1 MTHGEQAPTGP
12 DGGHEPFRSAPP
24 SVVDANMKPQVKVCD
39 VTLRDGMQIVNRD
52 RVIALDMRLRLL
64 EALYRSG
71 LPYLEVGSFVSPRFI
86 PAMQDTPEM
95 LRAMPHMEAEIA
107 VLVPNIRYY
116 RELERHDHEKVNTI
130 ALFVSASEAY
140 SESNTRMSKERAFDS
155 AREVAAAAR
164 HDGFRLR
171 GYLSYAFR
179 EMGGEREMDP
189 EIVRRDSEAL
199 LAMGCSTILL
209 SDTDGRSSPR
219 DVERTVDGL
228 RPVVGVEALGVHL
241 HDRWGQG
248 IANALAA
255 YQLGIRAFDSS
266 IGGVGGSKA
275 VESSVGNIATEEL
288 ISLFH
293 GMGVETGVDPAPLLE
308 AGRLLVEM
316 TELAGDP
323 LPPSKL
329 LANQLSLHQNIPPG
343 WLAAE
348 LRAPKPR
355 RRAVEPALDG
365 AEHPAGPPVSLM
377 ATMVAVP
384 ITFVTISWL
393 ISILSIPT
401 YGYGEFLAFGGSM
414 VAFGFGVVVA
424 TILSKVIGEGQV
436 AIADLPRLAHQKFD
450 DLVKE
455 FSRRLDLRH

>member
-1 MTHGEQAPTGP
+1 
-12 DGGHEPFRSAPP
+12 
-24 SVVDANMKPQVKVCD
+24 MKTPEVRVCD

-52 RVIALDMRLRLL
+52 RVIALEMRLRML
-64 EALYRSG
+64 EALGRAG

-86 PAMQDTPEM
+86 PAMEDTPEM
-95 LRAMPHMEAEIA
+95 LRAMPHMDTEIA

-116 RELERHDHEKVNTI
+116 RELERHDHEKVNTV
-130 ALFVSASEAY
+130 ALFVSASESY
-140 SESNTRMSKERAFDS
+140 SQSNTRMTKERAFES
-155 AREVAAAAR
+155 AREVAQAALY
-164 HDGFRLR
+164 DGFRLR
-171 GYLSYAFR
+171 GYLSYSFR
-179 EMGGEREMDP
+179 DVGGELEMEP
-189 EIVRRDSEAL
+189 ESVLLDCAAL
-199 LAMGCSTILL
+199 LEMGCSMILL

-219 DVERTVDGL
+219 DIERTVEALRRNIGL
-228 RPVVGVEALGVHL
+228 EALGVHL

-248 IANALAA
+248 LANALAA
-255 YQLGIRAFDSS
+255 YQLGIRTFDSS

-275 VESSVGNIATEEL
+275 VRTSVGNIATEEL

-316 TELAGDP
+316 TEMAGDP
-323 LPPSKL
+323 LPPSKV
-329 LANQLSLHQNIPPG
+329 LANRLSLHQNIPPG

-348 LRAPKPR
+348 LSAPKPR
-355 RRAVEPALDG
+355 TLPVEELEAAG
-365 AEHPAGPPVSLM
+365 QQAGPPVPLL

-424 TILSKVIGEGQV
+424 TVLSKIIDDGQI
-436 AIADLPRLAHQKFD
+436 AIADLPRQAHRKFE

-455 FSRRLDLRH
+455 FTRRFDIRL

>member
-1 MTHGEQAPTGP
+1 MTPE
-12 DGGHEPFRSAPP
+12 
-24 SVVDANMKPQVKVCD
+24 VKVCD

-52 RVIALDMRLRLL
+52 RVIALEMRLALL
-64 EALYRSG
+64 EALHRSG

-95 LRAMPHMEAEIA
+95 LRAMPHMDAEIA

-116 RELERHDHEKVNTI
+116 RELERHDHEKVNTV

-179 EMGGEREMDP
+179 DVGGEREMDV
-189 EIVRRDSEAL
+189 ETVLRDSEAL
-199 LAMGCSTILL
+199 LAMGCSTIVL

-219 DVERTVDGL
+219 DVERTVNGL
-228 RPVVGVEALGVHL
+228 RPAVGLESLGVHL

-255 YQLGIRAFDSS
+255 YQLGVRTFDSS
-266 IGGVGGSKA
+266 VGGVGGSKA
-275 VESSVGNIATEEL
+275 VQASVGNIATEEL

-293 GMGVETGVDPAPLLE
+293 GMGVETGVDPQPLLE
-308 AGRLLVEM
+308 AGRILVEM

-348 LRAPKPR
+348 LRAPKPSPR
-355 RRAVEPALDG
+355 PTARPLEIPRDA
-365 AEHPAGPPVSLM
+365 AEEPAGPPVSLL

-384 ITFVTISWL
+384 ITFVAISWL

-424 TILSKVIGEGQV
+424 TILSKVIGDGQV
-436 AIADLPRLAHQKFD
+436 AIADLPRLAHQRFD

-455 FSRRLDLRH
+455 FSRRLHIS

>member
-1 MTHGEQAPTGP
+1 
-12 DGGHEPFRSAPP
+12 
-24 SVVDANMKPQVKVCD
+24 MKPEVKVCD

-52 RVIALDMRLRLL
+52 RVIALEMRLALL
-64 EALYRSG
+64 EALHRSG

-116 RELERHDHEKVNTI
+116 RELERHDHEKVNTV

-140 SESNTRMSKERAFDS
+140 SESNTRMSKSRAFDS
-155 AREVAAAAR
+155 AREVAGAAR

-179 EMGGEREMDP
+179 DVDGDRRMDP
-189 EIVRRDSEAL
+189 EILLRDSEAL
-199 LAMGCSTILL
+199 LEMGCSTIVL

-219 DVERTVDGL
+219 DIERTVSALGPVAGL
-228 RPVVGVEALGVHL
+228 EALGVHL

-255 YQLGIRAFDSS
+255 YQLGVRTFDSS

-275 VESSVGNIATEEL
+275 VQASVGNIATEEL

-293 GMGVETGVDPAPLLE
+293 GMGVETGVDPQPLLE
-308 AGRLLVEM
+308 AGRILVEM

-348 LRAPKPR
+348 LRAPKPSPR
-355 RRAVEPALDG
+355 PTARPLEIPRDA
-365 AEHPAGPPVSLM
+365 AEEPAGPPVSLL

-384 ITFVTISWL
+384 ITFVAISWL

-424 TILSKVIGEGQV
+424 TILSKVIGDGQV
-436 AIADLPRLAHQKFD
+436 AIADLPRLAHQRFD

-455 FSRRLDLRH
+455 FSRRLHIS